1 MGQTTPNI
9 GIYIV
14 AAGETNYSESVAAGM
29 VNIDQHDHS
38 GGPNKGLPI
47 ATEGL
52 GAFAVT
58 FDKLNV
64 NVVDPTT
71 GVGTSLILPNQIV
84 MLDPLKSIFQLAP
97 ASGFLTLDGTDAHAR
112 VFQNSASVTWTN
124 ADGVGGNPSASVNIA
139 GISPVTVPNGGTGL
153 TTLTPYA
160 VLAGGTTNTGNVQQ
174 VSGLGTAQQ
183 YLGSNGPGALPT
195 WQSLPAVPAQ
205 TLFIATVTLTA
216 AQIISLS
223 ESFPRISIPILAAQ
237 GAGTVIVPYSLYA
250 KLNYGGVDP
259 FHGGSGVKIFYGSSS
274 TNEVGFNF
282 TSGVFKDT
290 TTCYYYADD
299 ARSSSSSGIPSGQI
313 QNQSVNICV
322 NSSSFTGGSGNTV
335 TFFMPYSI
343 MQI

>member
-14 AAGETNYSESVAAGM
+14 SAGETNYSESVAAGM

-71 GVGTSLILPNQIV
+71 GIGTSLVLPNQIV

-112 VFQNSASVTWTN
+112 TFQNSSSVTWTN
-124 ADGVGGNPSASVNIA
+124 ADGVAGNPSASVNIA

-153 TTLTPYA
+153 TTLSPYA

-183 YLGSNGPGALPT
+183 YLGSNGPAALPT
-195 WQSLPAVPAQ
+195 WQTLPAVPAQ
-205 TLFIATVTLTA
+205 TLFIATITLNDT
-216 AQIISLS
+216 QINSLKDS
-223 ESFPRISIPILAAQ
+223 GPRVSIPILAAQ

-250 KLNYGGVDP
+250 KLTYGGVDP
-259 FHGGSGVKIFYGSSS
+259 FHGGSSVRLFYGSSS

-282 TSGVFKDT
+282 TSGVFKDST
-290 TTCYYYADD
+290 TSYYYADD
-299 ARSSSSSGIPSGQI
+299 ARSSSATGIPSGQI

-322 NSSSFTGGSGNTV
+322 NSSVFTGGAGNTV